1 MATNTKL
8 REMGNR
14 IKKRRSEL
22 NITQEMLAL
31 KLDVTPHYI
40 YEIEAGNKQPRV
52 DKLLKIAKF
61 LETSID
67 YLVTGDYFINSSIA
81 SSVILETSCIAIA
94 FCSFVNCSF
103 SIIFW
108 YVSNFCEYI
117 VSLSNFDFT
126 K

>member
-81 SSVILETSCIAIA
+81 SSVILETNDYQADKLDSLIQTLPVNKRDAIA
-94 FCSFVNCSF
+94 D
-103 SIIFW
+103 
-108 YVSNFCEYI
+108 I
-117 VSLSNFDFT
+117 VEVVMKNLD
-126 K
+126 